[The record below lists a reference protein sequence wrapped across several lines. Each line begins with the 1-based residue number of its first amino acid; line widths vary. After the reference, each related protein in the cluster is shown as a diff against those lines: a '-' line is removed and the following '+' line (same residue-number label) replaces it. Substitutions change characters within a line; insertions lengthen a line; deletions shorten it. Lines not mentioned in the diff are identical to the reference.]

1 VGRRKKPTSPLAA
14 RSQKSKPRGK
24 PGKKAKKGGAKAART
39 SLHGPERLQKL
50 LARAGFG
57 SRRACE
63 EIIREGRVEVD
74 GEVVTEVGRQ
84 ADHETQTI
92 KVDGNVV
99 RLESLVYYLVN
110 KPRNV
115 LCTSRDPQG
124 RRTVVDLIPHEAR
137 RIFSVGRLDH
147 DSKGAVILTNDGAL
161 TNMLTHP
168 RYGIEKTYAVRVRGQ
183 MSDDSVTRLR
193 EGVWLSEGRT
203 LPARVWIVKRRP
215 TETELGVTICEG
227 KNRQVRRMFAKVGH
241 KVLSLTRTRIGPLTL
256 RTLPDGGW
264 RELRRRE
271 VEDLVK
277 LARQNAQAPVPASA
291 KGPGRRGTR
300 ARSLGK
306 PDPAGDKDTPV
317 GGGDRGKK

>member
-1 VGRRKKPTSPLAA
+1 MAGSSAEKPTIA
-14 RSQKSKPRGK
+14 
-24 PGKKAKKGGAKAART
+24 
-39 SLHGPERLQKL
+39 GPERLQKL

-74 GEVVTEVGRQ
+74 GEVVTEVGFQ
-84 ADHETQTI
+84 ADPNTQTI
-92 KVDGNVV
+92 HVDQNKLQ
-99 RLESLVYYLVN
+99 LETLVYYLVN
-110 KPRNV
+110 KPKNV

-124 RRTVVDLIPHEAR
+124 RKTVVDLIPHESR

-147 DSKGAVILTNDGAL
+147 DSRGAVILTNDGSF

-183 MSDDSVTRLR
+183 MTDESVTRLR

-203 LPARVWIVKRRP
+203 LPARVWIVKRRRD
-215 TETELGVTICEG
+215 ETELGVTICEG

-241 KVLSLTRTRIGPLTL
+241 KVLALTRTRIGPLTL
-256 RTLPDGGW
+256 RTLGDGGW
-264 RELRRRE
+264 RELRPRE
-271 VEDLVK
+271 VQDLIK
-277 LARQNAQAPVPASA
+277 LARQNAQAPIPKAA

-300 ARSLGK
+300 AKSLGK
-306 PDPAGDKDTPV
+306 PDPAGDQQDLESA
-317 GGGDRGKK
+317 